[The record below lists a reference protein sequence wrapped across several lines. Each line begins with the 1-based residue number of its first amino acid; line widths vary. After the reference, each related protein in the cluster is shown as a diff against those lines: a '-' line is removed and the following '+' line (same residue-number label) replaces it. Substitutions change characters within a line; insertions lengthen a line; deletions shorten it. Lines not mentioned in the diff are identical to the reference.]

1 MVFPKMFRVKQEL
14 EGPTLADIPGAVRA
28 TMRTLRL
35 GESVKPGQTVAI
47 TSGSRG
53 VANIAR
59 ITKAVV
65 DELKALGLKPFICP
79 TMGSH
84 GEATAEGQLKILAH
98 YGITEATMGC
108 PLKSSME
115 VVEIGK
121 VKGTTV
127 FCDKNAWG
135 ADHIVVVGRI
145 KAHTD
150 FDGEIESGLFKM
162 MAIGLG
168 KQHGAENYHR
178 AGHHYSYGE
187 IFPLVGKAV
196 LDTGHVLFGLGIVEN
211 GHDQTAKVQAVL
223 PKDFESV
230 EKALLKEAKAWMA
243 RIPFDKLDVLI
254 VDDLGKNISG
264 AGMDPNVT
272 GRASV
277 QKPAGRPHVR
287 LLFVRDITPEAEG
300 NAIGVG
306 FADMTT
312 KRLVQKIN
320 YAAMH
325 MNAITSGVAEAAKVP
340 MAFDS
345 DREAIQTAL
354 GMIGLTPSEEARV
367 VRIKS
372 TLHLT
377 EIDCS
382 EAMLDEVKA
391 HDRLHPVTEPKPMAF
406 DGSGNLPS
414 F

>member
-14 EGPTLADIPGAVRA
+14 EGPTLADLPGAVRA

-35 GESVKPGQTVAI
+35 QESVKPGQTVAI

-65 DELKALGLKPFICP
+65 DELKTLGLKPFICP

-98 YGITEATMGC
+98 YGITEGTMGC

-150 FDGEIESGLFKM
+150 FDAEIESGLFKM

-196 LDTGHVLFGLGIVEN
+196 LDSGHVLFGLGIVEN

-254 VDDLGKNISG
+254 VDELGKNISG

-312 KRLVQKIN
+312 KRLVKKIN

-345 DREAIQTAL
+345 DREAVQTAL
-354 GMIGLTPSEEARV
+354 GMIGLTPPEKARV

-382 EAMLDEVKA
+382 EAMLDDVKA

-406 DGSGNLPS
+406 DGSGNLPV

>member
-1 MVFPKMFRVKQEL
+1 MAFPKMFRVKQEL
-14 EGPTLADIPGAVRA
+14 EGPTLHDIPGAVRE
-28 TMRTLRL
+28 TMRSLHL
-35 GESVKPGQTVAI
+35 QEKVKPGQTVAI

-53 VANIAR
+53 VANIDR
-59 ITKAVV
+59 ITRVVV
-65 DELKALGLKPFICP
+65 DELKALGLQPFVCP

-145 KAHTD
+145 KTHTD
-150 FDGEIESGLFKM
+150 FDGEIESGLYKM

-187 IFPLVGKAV
+187 IFPLVGQAV
-196 LDTGHVLFGLGIVEN
+196 LDAGHVLFGLGIVEN
-211 GHDQTAKVQAVL
+211 GLDQTAKVQAVL
-223 PKDFESV
+223 PKDFAAV
-230 EKALLKEAKAWMA
+230 EKALLKEAKTWMA
-243 RIPFDKLDVLI
+243 RLPFDKLDVLI
-254 VDDLGKNISG
+254 VDELGKNISG

-277 QKPAGRPHVR
+277 QKPGGKPHIR
-287 LLFVRDITPEAEG
+287 MLFVREITPEADG

-312 KRLVQKIN
+312 SRLVKKIN
-320 YAAMH
+320 YAAMY
-325 MNAITSGVAEAAKVP
+325 MNAITSGVPDAAKVP
-340 MAFDS
+340 MAFDT
-345 DREAIQTAL
+345 DREAIETAL
-354 GMIGLTPSEEARV
+354 GMIGLTPPEQARV
-367 VRIKS
+367 VRIKN
-372 TLHLT
+372 TLDLT

-382 EAMLDEVKA
+382 EALQAEVKA
-391 HDRLHPVTEPKPMAF
+391 HRRLSPATEPGPIRFGA
-406 DGSGNLPS
+406 DGNLTA

>member
-1 MVFPKMFRVKQEL
+1 MTFPKMFRVKQEL
-14 EGPTLADIPGAVRA
+14 LGPMLADIPAAVRE
-28 TMRTLRL
+28 TMRSLKLTDR
-35 GESVKPGQTVAI
+35 VKPGQSVAI

-53 VANIAR
+53 VANIDR

-65 DELKALGLKPFICP
+65 DEVKTLGLKPFICP

-84 GEATAEGQLKILAH
+84 GEATAEGQLKILEN
-98 YGITEATMGC
+98 YGITETTMGC
-108 PLKSSME
+108 PMKSSME

-121 VKGTTV
+121 VKGTAV

-150 FDGEIESGLFKM
+150 FDGEIESGLYKM

-178 AGHHYSYGE
+178 AGHHYSYAE
-187 IFPLVGKAV
+187 IFPLVGQAV
-196 LDTGHVLFGLGIVEN
+196 LDSGHVLFGLGIVEN
-211 GHDQTAKVQAVL
+211 GHDQTAKVQAIL
-223 PKDFESV
+223 PKDFAAA
-230 EKALLKEAKAWMA
+230 EKALLTEAKAWMA
-243 RIPFDKLDVLI
+243 RLPFDKLDIVI
-254 VDDLGKNISG
+254 VDELGKNISG
-264 AGMDPNVT
+264 AGMDPNVI

-277 QKPAGRPHVR
+277 QKPAGKPHIR
-287 LLFVRDITPEAEG
+287 MLFVRDITPEAEG
-300 NAIGVG
+300 KAIGVG
-306 FADMTT
+306 FAEMTT

-345 DREAIQTAL
+345 DREAIETAL
-354 GMIGLTPSEEARV
+354 GMIGLTPPEQARV
-367 VRIKS
+367 VRIKN

-382 EAMLDEVKA
+382 EALLAEVKA
-391 HDRLHPVTEPKPMAF
+391 HKRLTPATAGAAMSF
-406 DGSGNLPS
+406 DAKGNLPA

>member
-1 MVFPKMFRVKQEL
+1 
-14 EGPTLADIPGAVRA
+14 
-28 TMRTLRL
+28 
-35 GESVKPGQTVAI
+35 
-47 TSGSRG
+47 
-53 VANIAR
+53 
-59 ITKAVV
+59 
-65 DELKALGLKPFICP
+65 
-79 TMGSH
+79 
-84 GEATAEGQLKILAH
+84 
-98 YGITEATMGC
+98 
-108 PLKSSME
+108 ME

-150 FDGEIESGLFKM
+150 FDGEIESGLHKM

-187 IFPLVGKAV
+187 IFPLVGQAV
-196 LDTGHVLFGLGIVEN
+196 LDSGHVLCGLGIVEN

-223 PKDFESV
+223 PKDFAAV
-230 EKALLKEAKAWMA
+230 EKALLKEAKVWMA
-243 RIPFDKLDVLI
+243 RLPFDKLDLLI
-254 VDDLGKNISG
+254 VDELGKNISG

-277 QKPAGRPHVR
+277 QKPGGKPHIR
-287 LLFVRDITPEAEG
+287 MLFVRDITPEADG

-312 KRLVQKIN
+312 KRLVKKIN

-325 MNAITSGVAEAAKVP
+325 MNAITSGVPDAAKVP
-340 MAFDS
+340 MAFET
-345 DREAIQTAL
+345 DREAIETAL
-354 GMIGLTPSEEARV
+354 GMIGLTPPERARV
-367 VRIKS
+367 VRIKD
-372 TLHLT
+372 TLALT

-382 EAMLDEVKA
+382 EALLAEVKTQR
-391 HDRLHPVTEPKPMAF
+391 RLSPATEAQPIGF
-406 DGSGNLPS
+406 DANGNLLA

>member
-1 MVFPKMFRVKQEL
+1 MAFPKMFRVKQEL
-14 EGPTLADIPGAVRA
+14 EGPTLHDIPGAVRE
-28 TMRTLRL
+28 TMRSLHL
-35 GESVKPGQTVAI
+35 QEKVKPGQTVAI

-53 VANIAR
+53 VANIDR
-59 ITKAVV
+59 ITRVVV
-65 DELKALGLKPFICP
+65 DELKALGLQPFVCP

-145 KAHTD
+145 KTHTD
-150 FDGEIESGLFKM
+150 FDGEIESGLYKM

-187 IFPLVGKAV
+187 IFPLVGQAV
-196 LDTGHVLFGLGIVEN
+196 LDAGHVLFGLGIVEN
-211 GHDQTAKVQAVL
+211 GLDQTAKVQAVL
-223 PKDFESV
+223 PKDFAAV
-230 EKALLKEAKAWMA
+230 EKALLKEAKTWMA
-243 RIPFDKLDVLI
+243 RLPFDKLDVLI
-254 VDDLGKNISG
+254 VDELGKNISG

-277 QKPAGRPHVR
+277 QKPGGKPHIR
-287 LLFVRDITPEAEG
+287 MLFVREITPEADG

-312 KRLVQKIN
+312 SRLVKKIN
-320 YAAMH
+320 YAAMY
-325 MNAITSGVAEAAKVP
+325 MNAITSGVPDAAKVP
-340 MAFDS
+340 MAFDT
-345 DREAIQTAL
+345 DREAIETAL
-354 GMIGLTPSEEARV
+354 GMIGLTPPEQARV
-367 VRIKS
+367 VRIKN
-372 TLHLT
+372 TLDLT

-382 EAMLDEVKA
+382 EALLAEVKA
-391 HDRLHPVTEPKPMAF
+391 HRRLRPAAEPGPIRFGA
-406 DGSGNLPS
+406 DGNLTA

>member
-1 MVFPKMFRVKQEL
+1 MAFPKMFRVKQEL
-14 EGPTLADIPGAVRA
+14 QGPMLADIPAAVRE
-28 TMRTLRL
+28 TMRNLKLADR
-35 GESVKPGQTVAI
+35 VKPGQTVAI

-53 VANIAR
+53 VANIDR

-65 DELKALGLKPFICP
+65 DELKTLGLKPFICP

-84 GEATAEGQLKILAH
+84 GEATAEGQLKILEH

-108 PLKSSME
+108 PMKSSME

-135 ADHIVVVGRI
+135 ADHIVVIGRV
-145 KAHTD
+145 KTHTD
-150 FDGEIESGLFKM
+150 FDGEIESGLYKM

-178 AGHHYSYGE
+178 AGHHYSYAE
-187 IFPLVGKAV
+187 IFPLVGQAV
-196 LDTGHVLFGLGIVEN
+196 LDSGHVLFGLGIVEN
-211 GHDQTAKVQAVL
+211 GHDQTAKVQAIL
-223 PKDFESV
+223 PKDFAPA

-243 RIPFDKLDVLI
+243 RLPFDALDVLI
-254 VDDLGKNISG
+254 VDELGKNISG
-264 AGMDPNVT
+264 AGMDPNVI

-277 QKPAGRPHVR
+277 QKPAGKPHIR
-287 LLFVRDITPEAEG
+287 ILFVRDITPEAEG

-306 FADMTT
+306 FAEMTT
-312 KRLVQKIN
+312 KRLVRKIN

-340 MAFDS
+340 MAFDT
-345 DREAIQTAL
+345 DRQAIEIAL
-354 GMIGLTPSEEARV
+354 GMIGLTTPEQARV
-367 VRIKS
+367 VRIKN

-382 EAMLDEVKA
+382 EALLAEVKA
-391 HDRLHPVTEPKPMAF
+391 HQRLTPATAPAVMTF
-406 DGSGNLPS
+406 DAQGNLTA

>member
-1 MVFPKMFRVKQEL
+1 MTFPKMFRVKQEL
-14 EGPTLADIPGAVRA
+14 QGPMLADIPAAVRE
-28 TMRTLRL
+28 TMRGLKLADR
-35 GESVKPGQTVAI
+35 VKPGQTVAI

-53 VANIAR
+53 VANIDR

-65 DELKALGLKPFICP
+65 DELKTLGLKPFICP

-84 GEATAEGQLKILAH
+84 GEATAEGQLKILEH

-108 PLKSSME
+108 PMKSSME

-121 VKGTTV
+121 VKGTAV

-150 FDGEIESGLFKM
+150 FDGEIESGLYKM

-178 AGHHYSYGE
+178 AGHHYSYAE
-187 IFPLVGKAV
+187 IFPLVGQAV
-196 LDTGHVLFGLGIVEN
+196 LESGHVLFGLGIVEN

-223 PKDFESV
+223 PKGFAAV
-230 EKALLKEAKAWMA
+230 EKALLTEAKAWMA
-243 RIPFDKLDVLI
+243 RLPFEKLDVLI
-254 VDDLGKNISG
+254 VDELGKNISG
-264 AGMDPNVT
+264 AGMDPNVI

-277 QKPAGRPHVR
+277 QKPAGKPHIR
-287 LLFVRDITPEAEG
+287 MLFVRDITPEAEG

-306 FADMTT
+306 FAEMTT

-340 MAFDS
+340 MAFDT
-345 DREAIQTAL
+345 DRQAIEIAL
-354 GMIGLTPSEEARV
+354 GMIGLTPPEQARI
-367 VRIKS
+367 VRIKN

-382 EAMLDEVKA
+382 EALLAEVRA
-391 HDRLHPVTEPKPMAF
+391 HKRLTPATAGAAMSF
-406 DGSGNLPS
+406 DTQGNLPA

>member
-1 MVFPKMFRVKQEL
+1 MAFPKMFRMKQEL
-14 EGPTLADIPGAVRA
+14 EGPMLADIPGSVRD
-28 TMRTLRL
+28 TIRGLRL
-35 GESVKPGQTVAI
+35 QEKVKPGQTVAI

-53 VANIAR
+53 VANIDR

-84 GEATAEGQLKILAH
+84 GEATAEGQLKILEH
-98 YGITEATMGC
+98 YGIIQATMGC
-108 PLKSSME
+108 PLKSSMA

-121 VKGTTV
+121 VKGTVV
-127 FCDKNAWG
+127 FCDKNAWE
-135 ADHIVVVGRI
+135 ADHIAVVGRI

-178 AGHHYSYGE
+178 AGHHYSYAE
-187 IFPLVGKAV
+187 IFPLVGQAV
-196 LDTGHVLFGLGIVEN
+196 LDSGHVLFGLGIVEN

-223 PKDFESV
+223 PKDFAAV
-230 EKALLKEAKAWMA
+230 EKALLVEAKAWMA
-243 RIPFDKLDVLI
+243 RIPFDAIDVLI
-254 VDDLGKNISG
+254 VDELGKNISG
-264 AGMDPNVT
+264 AGMDPNVI

-277 QKPAGRPHVR
+277 QKPAGKPHIR
-287 LLFVRDITPEAEG
+287 MLFVRDITPEAEG

-312 KRLVQKIN
+312 KRLVKKIN

-340 MAFDS
+340 MPFET
-345 DREAIQTAL
+345 DREAIEVAL
-354 GMIGLTPSEEARV
+354 GMIGLTPPEQARV
-367 VRIKS
+367 VRIKN
-372 TLHLT
+372 TLQLT

-382 EAMLDEVKA
+382 EAMLSEVKA
-391 HDRLHPVTEPKPMAF
+391 HKRLSPVTAPKAMAF
-406 DGSGNLPS
+406 DGSGNLPP

>member
-1 MVFPKMFRVKQEL
+1 MAFPKMFRVKQEL
-14 EGPTLADIPGAVRA
+14 EGPTLADIPTAVRD
-28 TMRTLRL
+28 TMRRL
-35 GESVKPGQTVAI
+35 QLQGRAKTGQTVAI

-53 VANIAR
+53 VANIAV

-65 DELKALGLKPFICP
+65 DELKTLGLKPFICP

-84 GEATAEGQLKILAH
+84 GEATAEGQRKILAH

-108 PLKSSME
+108 PLKSSMD

-127 FCDKNAWG
+127 FCDKNAWE

-150 FDGEIESGLFKM
+150 FDGDIESGLFKM

-196 LDTGHVLFGLGIVEN
+196 LDSGHVLFGLGIVEN
-211 GHDQTAKVQAVL
+211 GYDHTAKVQAVL
-223 PKDFESV
+223 PKDFDAV

-243 RIPFDKLDVLI
+243 RIPFDALDVLI
-254 VDDLGKNISG
+254 VDELGKNISG

-287 LLFVRDITPEAEG
+287 MLFVRDITPEAEG

-306 FADMTT
+306 FADLTT
-312 KRLVQKIN
+312 KRLVRKIN

-345 DREAIQTAL
+345 DREAVETAL
-354 GMIGLTPSEEARV
+354 GMIGLTPAEEARV

-382 EAMLDEVKA
+382 EAMLAEVKA
-391 HDRLHPVTEPKPMAF
+391 HSRLHPVTDPKPMAF
-406 DGSGNLPS
+406 DASGNLPT

>member
-1 MVFPKMFRVKQEL
+1 MAFPKMFRAKQEL
-14 EGPTLADIPGAVRA
+14 LGPMLADIPAAVRE
-28 TMRTLRL
+28 TMRGLKLADR
-35 GESVKPGQTVAI
+35 VKPGQTVAI

-53 VANIAR
+53 VANIDR

-65 DELKALGLKPFICP
+65 DELKTLGLKPFICP

-84 GEATAEGQLKILAH
+84 GEATAEGQLKILEH

-108 PLKSSME
+108 PMKSSME

-135 ADHIVVVGRI
+135 ADHIVVIGRV
-145 KAHTD
+145 KTHTD
-150 FDGEIESGLFKM
+150 FDGEIESGLYKM

-178 AGHHYSYGE
+178 AGHHYSYAE
-187 IFPLVGKAV
+187 IFPLVGQAV
-196 LDTGHVLFGLGIVEN
+196 LDSGHVLFGLGIVEN
-211 GHDQTAKVQAVL
+211 GHDQTAKVQAIL
-223 PKDFESV
+223 PKDFAPA

-243 RIPFDKLDVLI
+243 RLPFDALDVLI
-254 VDDLGKNISG
+254 VDELGKNISG
-264 AGMDPNVT
+264 AGMDPNVI

-277 QKPAGRPHVR
+277 QKPAGKPHIR
-287 LLFVRDITPEAEG
+287 ILFVRDITPEAEG

-306 FADMTT
+306 FAEMTT
-312 KRLVQKIN
+312 KRLVRKIN

-340 MAFDS
+340 MAFDT
-345 DREAIQTAL
+345 DRQAIEIAL
-354 GMIGLTPSEEARV
+354 GMIGLTPPEQARV
-367 VRIKS
+367 VRIKN

-382 EAMLDEVKA
+382 EALLAEVKA
-391 HDRLHPVTEPKPMAF
+391 HKRLTPATAPAAMTF
-406 DGSGNLPS
+406 DAQGNLTA

>member
-1 MVFPKMFRVKQEL
+1 MAFPKMFRVKQEL
-14 EGPTLADIPGAVRA
+14 QGPALTDIPGAVRE
-28 TMRTLRL
+28 TMRSLRL
-35 GESVKPGQTVAI
+35 QGQVKPGQSVAI

-53 VANIAR
+53 VANIDR

-65 DELKALGLKPFICP
+65 DELKAMGLKPFICP

-84 GEATAEGQLKILAH
+84 GEATAEWQKKILEH

-108 PLKSSME
+108 PIKSSME

-135 ADHIVVVGRI
+135 ADHIAVVARI

-150 FDGEIESGLFKM
+150 FNAEIESGLYKM

-178 AGHHYSYGE
+178 AGHHYSYAE
-187 IFPLVGKAV
+187 IFPLVGQAV
-196 LDTGHVLFGLGIVEN
+196 LDSGHVLFGLGIVEN
-211 GHDQTAKVQAVL
+211 GHDQTAKVQAIL
-223 PKDFESV
+223 PKDFASV

-243 RIPFDKLDVLI
+243 RLPFGKLDVLI
-254 VDDLGKNISG
+254 VDELGKNISG

-272 GRASV
+272 GRVSV
-277 QKPAGRPHVR
+277 QKPAGEPHVR
-287 LLFVRDITPEAEG
+287 MLFVRDITPEAEG

-312 KRLVQKIN
+312 KRLVKKIN
-320 YAAMH
+320 YAAMY
-325 MNAITSGVAEAAKVP
+325 MNAITSGVPDAAKVP
-340 MAFDS
+340 MAFETDK
-345 DREAIQTAL
+345 EAIETAL
-354 GMIGLTPSEEARV
+354 GMIGLTPPEQARV
-367 VRIKS
+367 VRIKN
-372 TLHLT
+372 TLLLT

-382 EAMLDEVKA
+382 EAMLPEIKTQK
-391 HDRLHPVTEPKPMAF
+391 RLHPAAELAPLAF
-406 DGSGNLPS
+406 DAAGNLLP

>member
-1 MVFPKMFRVKQEL
+1 MAFPKMFRVKQEL
-14 EGPTLADIPGAVRA
+14 QGPMLADIPAAVRE
-28 TMRTLRL
+28 TMRSLKLADR
-35 GESVKPGQTVAI
+35 VKPGQTVAI

-53 VANIAR
+53 VANIDR

-65 DELKALGLKPFICP
+65 DELKTLGLKPFICP

-84 GEATAEGQLKILAH
+84 GEATAEGQLKILEH

-108 PLKSSME
+108 PMKSSME

-135 ADHIVVVGRI
+135 ADHIVVIGRV
-145 KAHTD
+145 KTHTD
-150 FDGEIESGLFKM
+150 FDGEIESGLYKM

-178 AGHHYSYGE
+178 AGHHYSYAE
-187 IFPLVGKAV
+187 IFPLVGQAV
-196 LDTGHVLFGLGIVEN
+196 LDSGHVLFGLGIVEN
-211 GHDQTAKVQAVL
+211 GHDQTAKVQAIL
-223 PKDFESV
+223 PKDFAPA

-243 RIPFDKLDVLI
+243 RLPFDALDVLI
-254 VDDLGKNISG
+254 VDELGKNISG
-264 AGMDPNVT
+264 AGMDPNVI

-277 QKPAGRPHVR
+277 QKPAGKPHIR
-287 LLFVRDITPEAEG
+287 ILFVRDITPEAEG

-306 FADMTT
+306 FAEMTT
-312 KRLVQKIN
+312 KRLVRKIN

-340 MAFDS
+340 MAFDT
-345 DREAIQTAL
+345 DRQAIEIAL
-354 GMIGLTPSEEARV
+354 GMIGLTPPEQARV
-367 VRIKS
+367 VRIKN

-382 EAMLDEVKA
+382 EALLAEVKG
-391 HDRLHPVTEPKPMAF
+391 HKRLTPATAPAAMTF
-406 DGSGNLPS
+406 DAQGNLTA

>member
-1 MVFPKMFRVKQEL
+1 MFRVKQEL
-14 EGPTLADIPGAVRA
+14 EGPTLHDIPGAVRE
-28 TMRTLRL
+28 TMRSLHL
-35 GESVKPGQTVAI
+35 QEKVKPGQTVAI

-53 VANIAR
+53 VANIDR
-59 ITKAVV
+59 ITRVVV
-65 DELKALGLKPFICP
+65 DELKALGLQPFVCP

-145 KAHTD
+145 KTHTD
-150 FDGEIESGLFKM
+150 FDGEIESGLYKM

-187 IFPLVGKAV
+187 IFPLVGQAV
-196 LDTGHVLFGLGIVEN
+196 LDAGHVLFGLGIVEN
-211 GHDQTAKVQAVL
+211 GLDQTAKVQAVL
-223 PKDFESV
+223 PKDFAAV
-230 EKALLKEAKAWMA
+230 EKALLKEAKTWMA
-243 RIPFDKLDVLI
+243 RLPFDKLDVLI
-254 VDDLGKNISG
+254 VDELGKNISG

-277 QKPAGRPHVR
+277 QKPGGKPHIR
-287 LLFVRDITPEAEG
+287 MLFVREITPEADG

-312 KRLVQKIN
+312 SRLVKKIN
-320 YAAMH
+320 YAAMY
-325 MNAITSGVAEAAKVP
+325 MNAITSGVPDAAKVP
-340 MAFDS
+340 MAFDT
-345 DREAIQTAL
+345 DREAIETAL
-354 GMIGLTPSEEARV
+354 GMIGLTPPEQARV
-367 VRIKS
+367 VRIKN
-372 TLHLT
+372 TLDLT

-382 EAMLDEVKA
+382 EALLAEVKA
-391 HDRLHPVTEPKPMAF
+391 HRRLRPAAEPGPIRFGA
-406 DGSGNLPS
+406 DGNLTA

>member
-35 GESVKPGQTVAI
+35 QESVKPGQTVAI

-59 ITKAVV
+59 ITRAAV
-65 DELKALGLKPFICP
+65 DELKTLGLKPFICP

-150 FDGEIESGLFKM
+150 FDADIESGLFKM

-243 RIPFDKLDVLI
+243 RIPFDRLDVLI

-287 LLFVRDITPEAEG
+287 LLFVRDITPEADG

-312 KRLVQKIN
+312 KRLVKKIN
-320 YAAMH
+320 YAAMY

-354 GMIGLTPSEEARV
+354 GMIGLTPAEEARV

-377 EIDCS
+377 EVDCS

-391 HDRLHPVTEPKPMAF
+391 HDRLHPVTEPKLMAF
-406 DGSGNLPS
+406 DASGNLPS

>member
-1 MVFPKMFRVKQEL
+1 MAFPKMFRVKQEL
-14 EGPTLADIPGAVRA
+14 EGPALHDIPGAVRD
-28 TMRTLRL
+28 TMRSLHL
-35 GESVKPGQTVAI
+35 QEKVKPGQTVAI

-53 VANIAR
+53 VANIDR
-59 ITKAVV
+59 ITRAVV
-65 DELKALGLKPFICP
+65 DELKTLGLQPFVCP

-108 PLKSSME
+108 PMKSSME

-150 FDGEIESGLFKM
+150 FDGEIESGLYKM

-187 IFPLVGKAV
+187 IFPLVGQAV
-196 LDTGHVLFGLGIVEN
+196 LDSGHVLCGLGIVEN

-223 PKDFESV
+223 PKDFAAV
-230 EKALLKEAKAWMA
+230 EKALLKEAKVWMA
-243 RIPFDKLDVLI
+243 RLPFDKLDLLI
-254 VDDLGKNISG
+254 VDELGKNISG

-277 QKPAGRPHVR
+277 QKPGGKPHIR
-287 LLFVRDITPEAEG
+287 MLFVRDITPEADG

-312 KRLVQKIN
+312 KRLVKKIN
-320 YAAMH
+320 YTAMH
-325 MNAITSGVAEAAKVP
+325 MNAITSGVPDAARVP
-340 MAFDS
+340 MAFDT
-345 DREAIQTAL
+345 DREAIETAL
-354 GMIGLTPSEEARV
+354 GMIGLTLPEQARV
-367 VRIKS
+367 VRIKD
-372 TLHLT
+372 TLALT

-382 EAMLDEVKA
+382 EALLAEVKT
-391 HDRLHPVTEPKPMAF
+391 HRRLRPATEPGPIRFGA
-406 DGSGNLPS
+406 DGNLTA

>member
-1 MVFPKMFRVKQEL
+1 MAFPKMFRVKQEL
-14 EGPTLADIPGAVRA
+14 EGPTLHDIPGAVRE
-28 TMRTLRL
+28 TMRSLHL
-35 GESVKPGQTVAI
+35 QEKVKPGQTVAI

-53 VANIAR
+53 VANIDR
-59 ITKAVV
+59 ITRVVV
-65 DELKALGLKPFICP
+65 DELKALGLQPFVCP

-145 KAHTD
+145 KTHTD
-150 FDGEIESGLFKM
+150 FDGEIESGLYKM

-187 IFPLVGKAV
+187 IFPLVGQAV
-196 LDTGHVLFGLGIVEN
+196 LDAGHVLFGLGIVEN
-211 GHDQTAKVQAVL
+211 GLDQTAKVQAVL
-223 PKDFESV
+223 PKDFAAV
-230 EKALLKEAKAWMA
+230 EKALLKEAKTWMA
-243 RIPFDKLDVLI
+243 RLPFDKLDVLI
-254 VDDLGKNISG
+254 VDELGKNISG

-277 QKPAGRPHVR
+277 QKPGGKPHIR
-287 LLFVRDITPEAEG
+287 MLFVREITPEADG

-312 KRLVQKIN
+312 SRLVKKIN
-320 YAAMH
+320 YAAMY
-325 MNAITSGVAEAAKVP
+325 MNAITSGVPDAAKVP
-340 MAFDS
+340 MAFDT
-345 DREAIQTAL
+345 DREAIETAL
-354 GMIGLTPSEEARV
+354 GMIGLTPPEQARV
-367 VRIKS
+367 VRIKN
-372 TLHLT
+372 TLDLT

-382 EAMLDEVKA
+382 EALLAEVKA
-391 HDRLHPVTEPKPMAF
+391 HRRLRPAAEPGPISFGA
-406 DGSGNLPS
+406 DGNLTA

>member
-1 MVFPKMFRVKQEL
+1 MTFPKMFRVKQEL
-14 EGPTLADIPGAVRA
+14 LGPMLADIPAAVRE
-28 TMRTLRL
+28 TMRSLKLTDR
-35 GESVKPGQTVAI
+35 VKPGQSVAI

-53 VANIAR
+53 VANIDR

-65 DELKALGLKPFICP
+65 DELKTLGLKPFICP

-84 GEATAEGQLKILAH
+84 GEATAEGQLKILEN

-108 PLKSSME
+108 PMKSSME

-121 VKGTTV
+121 VKGTAV

-150 FDGEIESGLFKM
+150 FDGEIESGLYKM

-178 AGHHYSYGE
+178 AGHHYSYAE
-187 IFPLVGKAV
+187 IFPLVGQAV
-196 LDTGHVLFGLGIVEN
+196 LDSGHVLFGLGIVEN
-211 GHDQTAKVQAVL
+211 GHDQTAKVQAIL
-223 PKDFESV
+223 PKDFAAA
-230 EKALLKEAKAWMA
+230 EKALLTEAKAWMA
-243 RIPFDKLDVLI
+243 RLPFDKLDILI
-254 VDDLGKNISG
+254 VDELGKNISG
-264 AGMDPNVT
+264 AGMDPNVI

-277 QKPAGRPHVR
+277 QKPAGKPHIR
-287 LLFVRDITPEAEG
+287 MLFVRDITPEAEG

-306 FADMTT
+306 FAEMTT

-345 DREAIQTAL
+345 DREAIETAL
-354 GMIGLTPSEEARV
+354 GMIGLTPPEQARV
-367 VRIKS
+367 VRIKN

-382 EAMLDEVKA
+382 EALLAEVKA
-391 HDRLHPVTEPKPMAF
+391 HKRLTPATAGAAMSF
-406 DGSGNLPS
+406 DAKGNLPA

>member
-1 MVFPKMFRVKQEL
+1 MAFPKMFRVKQEL
-14 EGPTLADIPGAVRA
+14 EGPTLADIPGAVRT

-35 GESVKPGQTVAI
+35 QESVKPGQTVAI

-59 ITKAVV
+59 ITRAAV
-65 DELKALGLKPFICP
+65 DELKTLGLKPFICP

-150 FDGEIESGLFKM
+150 FDADIESGLFKM

-243 RIPFDKLDVLI
+243 RIPFDRLDVLI

-287 LLFVRDITPEAEG
+287 LLFVRDITPEADG

-312 KRLVQKIN
+312 KRLVKKIN
-320 YAAMH
+320 YAAMY

-354 GMIGLTPSEEARV
+354 GMIGLTPAEEARV

-377 EIDCS
+377 EVDCS

-391 HDRLHPVTEPKPMAF
+391 HDRLHPVTEPKLMAF
-406 DGSGNLPS
+406 DASGNLPS

>member
-1 MVFPKMFRVKQEL
+1 MAFPKMFRVKQEL
-14 EGPTLADIPGAVRA
+14 EGPALHDIPGAVRD
-28 TMRTLRL
+28 TMRSLHL
-35 GESVKPGQTVAI
+35 QEKVKPGQTVAI

-53 VANIAR
+53 VANIDR
-59 ITKAVV
+59 ITRAVV
-65 DELKALGLKPFICP
+65 DELKTLGLQPFVCP

-108 PLKSSME
+108 PMKSSME

-150 FDGEIESGLFKM
+150 FDGEIESGLYKM

-187 IFPLVGKAV
+187 IFPLVGQAV
-196 LDTGHVLFGLGIVEN
+196 LDSGHVLCGLGIVEN

-223 PKDFESV
+223 PKDFATV
-230 EKALLKEAKAWMA
+230 EKALLKEAKVWMA
-243 RIPFDKLDVLI
+243 RLPFDKLDLLI
-254 VDDLGKNISG
+254 VDELGKNISG

-277 QKPAGRPHVR
+277 QKPGGKPHIR
-287 LLFVRDITPEAEG
+287 MLFVRDITPEADG

-312 KRLVQKIN
+312 KRLVKKIN
-320 YAAMH
+320 YTAMH
-325 MNAITSGVAEAAKVP
+325 MNAITSGVPDAARVP
-340 MAFDS
+340 MAFDT
-345 DREAIQTAL
+345 DREAIETAL
-354 GMIGLTPSEEARV
+354 GMIGLTLPEQARV
-367 VRIKS
+367 VRIKD
-372 TLHLT
+372 TLALT

-382 EAMLDEVKA
+382 EALLAEVKT
-391 HDRLHPVTEPKPMAF
+391 HRRLRPATEPGPIRFGA
-406 DGSGNLPS
+406 DGNLTA

>member
-1 MVFPKMFRVKQEL
+1 MAFPKMFRVKQEL
-14 EGPTLADIPGAVRA
+14 QGPMLADIPAAVRE
-28 TMRTLRL
+28 TMRSLKLADR
-35 GESVKPGQTVAI
+35 VKPGQTVAI

-53 VANIAR
+53 VANIDR
-59 ITKAVV
+59 TTKAVV
-65 DELKALGLKPFICP
+65 DELKTLGLKPFICP

-84 GEATAEGQLKILAH
+84 GEATAEGQLKILEH

-108 PLKSSME
+108 PMKSSME

-135 ADHIVVVGRI
+135 ADHIVVIGRV
-145 KAHTD
+145 KTHTD
-150 FDGEIESGLFKM
+150 FDGEIESGLYKM

-178 AGHHYSYGE
+178 AGHHYSYAE
-187 IFPLVGKAV
+187 IFPLVGQAV
-196 LDTGHVLFGLGIVEN
+196 LDSGHVLFGLGIVEN
-211 GHDQTAKVQAVL
+211 GHDQTAKVQAIP
-223 PKDFESV
+223 PKDFAPA

-243 RIPFDKLDVLI
+243 RLPFEKLDVLI
-254 VDDLGKNISG
+254 VDELGKNISG
-264 AGMDPNVT
+264 AGMDPNVI

-277 QKPAGRPHVR
+277 QKPAGKPHVR
-287 LLFVRDITPEAEG
+287 ILFVRDITPEAEG

-306 FADMTT
+306 FAEMTT
-312 KRLVQKIN
+312 KRLVRKIN

-340 MAFDS
+340 MAFDT
-345 DREAIQTAL
+345 DRQAIETAL
-354 GMIGLTPSEEARV
+354 GMIGLTPPEQARV
-367 VRIKS
+367 VRIKN

-382 EAMLDEVKA
+382 EALLAEVKG
-391 HDRLHPVTEPKPMAF
+391 HKRLTPATAPAAMTF
-406 DGSGNLPS
+406 DAQGNLTA

>member
-1 MVFPKMFRVKQEL
+1 MAFPKMFRVKQEL
-14 EGPTLADIPGAVRA
+14 EGPTLPDVYGGVREQI
-28 TMRTLRL
+28 RNL
-35 GESVKPGQTVAI
+35 GLEKQVKPGQTVAI

-53 VANIAR
+53 VANIAEN
-59 ITKAVV
+59 TKAVV
-65 DELKALGLKPFICP
+65 DDLKALKLQPFICP

-84 GEATAEGQLKILAH
+84 GEATAEGQKKILEH
-98 YGITEATMGC
+98 YDITEASMGC
-108 PLKSSME
+108 PIKSSMQ

-127 FCDKNAWG
+127 FCDKNAWE
-135 ADHIVVVGRI
+135 ADHIAVVARV

-150 FDGEIESGLFKM
+150 FDNEIESGLFKM

-178 AGHHYSYGE
+178 AGHHYSYAE
-187 IFPLVGKAV
+187 IFPSVGKAV
-196 LDTGHVLFGLGIVEN
+196 LDSGHVLFGLATVEN
-211 GHDQTAKVQAVL
+211 GHEHTAKVRAIL
-223 PKDFESV
+223 PKDFHAE

-243 RIPFDKLDVLI
+243 RLPFEKLDLLI
-254 VDDLGKNISG
+254 VDELGKNISG

-277 QKPAGRPHVR
+277 QKPAGKPHVR
-287 LLFVRDITPEAEG
+287 MLFVRDIRPESEG

-312 KRLVQKIN
+312 KRLAKKIN

-325 MNAITSGVAEAAKVP
+325 MNAITSGVPDAAKVP
-340 MAFDS
+340 MPFET
-345 DREAIQTAL
+345 DRQAIETAL
-354 GMIGLTPSEEARV
+354 GMIGLTLPEQARV
-367 VRIKS
+367 ARIKN

-382 EAMLDEVKA
+382 EALLAEVQQHK
-391 HDRLHPVTEPKPMAF
+391 RLQEATQPAPMGF
-406 DGSGNLPS
+406 DAAGNLLP

>member
-1 MVFPKMFRVKQEL
+1 MAFPKMFRVKQEL
-14 EGPTLADIPGAVRA
+14 QGPMLADIPAAVRE
-28 TMRTLRL
+28 TMRSLKLADR
-35 GESVKPGQTVAI
+35 VKPGQTVAI

-53 VANIAR
+53 VANIDR

-65 DELKALGLKPFICP
+65 DELKTLGLKPFICP

-84 GEATAEGQLKILAH
+84 GEATAEGQLKILEH

-108 PLKSSME
+108 PMKSSME

-135 ADHIVVVGRI
+135 ADHIVVIGRV
-145 KAHTD
+145 KTHTD
-150 FDGEIESGLFKM
+150 FDGEIESGLYKM

-178 AGHHYSYGE
+178 AGHHYSYAE
-187 IFPLVGKAV
+187 IFPLVGQAV
-196 LDTGHVLFGLGIVEN
+196 LDSGHVLFGLGIVEN
-211 GHDQTAKVQAVL
+211 GHDQTAKVQAIL
-223 PKDFESV
+223 PKDFAPA

-243 RIPFDKLDVLI
+243 RLPFDALDVLI
-254 VDDLGKNISG
+254 VDELGKNISG
-264 AGMDPNVT
+264 AGMDPNVI

-277 QKPAGRPHVR
+277 QKPAGKPHVR
-287 LLFVRDITPEAEG
+287 ILFVRDITPEAEG

-306 FADMTT
+306 FAEMTT
-312 KRLVQKIN
+312 KRLVRKIN

-340 MAFDS
+340 MAFDT
-345 DREAIQTAL
+345 DRQAIEIAL
-354 GMIGLTPSEEARV
+354 GMIGLTTPEQARV
-367 VRIKS
+367 VRIKN

-382 EAMLDEVKA
+382 EALLAEVKA
-391 HDRLHPVTEPKPMAF
+391 HKRLTPATAPAAMTF
-406 DGSGNLPS
+406 DAQGNLTA

>member
-35 GESVKPGQTVAI
+35 GESVKAGQTVAI

-108 PLKSSME
+108 ALKSSME

-150 FDGEIESGLFKM
+150 FDAEIESGLFKM

-187 IFPLVGKAV
+187 IFRSSAKPFWIPATSCSVWASWR
-196 LDTGHVLFGLGIVEN
+196 TATTRPPRSRLFC
-211 GHDQTAKVQAVL
+211 
-223 PKDFESV
+223 PKTSNPWRRPCSR
-230 EKALLKEAKAWMA
+230 KPRPGW
-243 RIPFDKLDVLI
+243 
-254 VDDLGKNISG
+254 
-264 AGMDPNVT
+264 
-272 GRASV
+272 RAFPS
-277 QKPAGRPHVR
+277 
-287 LLFVRDITPEAEG
+287 
-300 NAIGVG
+300 
-306 FADMTT
+306 
-312 KRLVQKIN
+312 
-320 YAAMH
+320 
-325 MNAITSGVAEAAKVP
+325 TS
-340 MAFDS
+340 
-345 DREAIQTAL
+345 
-354 GMIGLTPSEEARV
+354 LTS
-367 VRIKS
+367 
-372 TLHLT
+372 
-377 EIDCS
+377 
-382 EAMLDEVKA
+382 
-391 HDRLHPVTEPKPMAF
+391 
-406 DGSGNLPS
+406 
-414 F
+414 

>member
-1 MVFPKMFRVKQEL
+1 MAFPKMFRVKQEL
-14 EGPTLADIPGAVRA
+14 QGPMLADIPAAVRE
-28 TMRTLRL
+28 TMRSLKLADR
-35 GESVKPGQTVAI
+35 VKPGQTVAI

-53 VANIAR
+53 VANIDR

-65 DELKALGLKPFICP
+65 DELKTLGLKPFICP

-84 GEATAEGQLKILAH
+84 GEATAEGQLKILEH

-108 PLKSSME
+108 PMKSSME

-135 ADHIVVVGRI
+135 ADHIVVIGRV
-145 KAHTD
+145 KTHTD
-150 FDGEIESGLFKM
+150 FDGEIESGLYKM

-178 AGHHYSYGE
+178 AGHHYSYAE
-187 IFPLVGKAV
+187 IFPLVGQAV
-196 LDTGHVLFGLGIVEN
+196 LDSGHVLFGLGIVEN
-211 GHDQTAKVQAVL
+211 GHDQTAKVQAIL
-223 PKDFESV
+223 PKDFAPA

-243 RIPFDKLDVLI
+243 RLPFDKLDVLI
-254 VDDLGKNISG
+254 VDELGKNISG
-264 AGMDPNVT
+264 AGMDPNVI

-277 QKPAGRPHVR
+277 QKPAGKPHVR
-287 LLFVRDITPEAEG
+287 ILFVRDITPEAEG

-306 FADMTT
+306 FAEMTT
-312 KRLVQKIN
+312 KRLVRKIN

-340 MAFDS
+340 MAFDT
-345 DREAIQTAL
+345 DRQAIETAL
-354 GMIGLTPSEEARV
+354 GMIGLTPPEQARV
-367 VRIKS
+367 VRIKN

-382 EAMLDEVKA
+382 EALLAEVKG
-391 HDRLHPVTEPKPMAF
+391 HKRLTPATAPAAMTF
-406 DGSGNLPS
+406 DAQGNLTA

>member
-1 MVFPKMFRVKQEL
+1 
-14 EGPTLADIPGAVRA
+14 
-28 TMRTLRL
+28 
-35 GESVKPGQTVAI
+35 
-47 TSGSRG
+47 
-53 VANIAR
+53 
-59 ITKAVV
+59 
-65 DELKALGLKPFICP
+65 
-79 TMGSH
+79 
-84 GEATAEGQLKILAH
+84 
-98 YGITEATMGC
+98 
-108 PLKSSME
+108 ME

-150 FDGEIESGLFKM
+150 FDGEIESGLHKM

-187 IFPLVGKAV
+187 IFPLVGQAV
-196 LDTGHVLFGLGIVEN
+196 LDSGHVLCGLGIVEN

-223 PKDFESV
+223 PKDFAAV
-230 EKALLKEAKAWMA
+230 EKALLKEAKVWMA
-243 RIPFDKLDVLI
+243 RLPFDKLDVLI
-254 VDDLGKNISG
+254 VDELGKNISG

-277 QKPAGRPHVR
+277 QKPGGKPHIR
-287 LLFVRDITPEAEG
+287 MLFVRDITPEADG

-312 KRLVQKIN
+312 KRLVKKIN

-325 MNAITSGVAEAAKVP
+325 MNAITSGVPDAARVP
-340 MAFDS
+340 MAFDT
-345 DREAIQTAL
+345 DREAIETAL
-354 GMIGLTPSEEARV
+354 GMIGLTLPEQARV
-367 VRIKS
+367 VRIKN
-372 TLHLT
+372 TLALT

-382 EAMLDEVKA
+382 EALLAEVKT
-391 HDRLHPVTEPKPMAF
+391 HRRLSPATEAQPIRFGA
-406 DGSGNLPS
+406 DGNLTA

>member
-1 MVFPKMFRVKQEL
+1 MAFPKMFRVKQEL
-14 EGPTLADIPGAVRA
+14 EGPTLADIPGSTRESI
-28 TMRTLRL
+28 RRLRL
-35 GESVKPGQTVAI
+35 QERVKPGQTVAI

-53 VANIAR
+53 VANIDR

-108 PLKSSME
+108 PMKSSME

-127 FCDKNAWG
+127 FCDKNAWE
-135 ADHIVVVGRI
+135 ADHIAVVGRI

-150 FDGEIESGLFKM
+150 FDGDIESGLFKM

-178 AGHHYSYGE
+178 AGHHYSYAE

-196 LDTGHVLFGLGIVEN
+196 LDSGHVLFGLGIVEN
-211 GHDQTAKVQAVL
+211 GYDHTAKVQAIL
-223 PKDFESV
+223 PKDFEAA
-230 EKALLKEAKAWMA
+230 EQALLKEAKAWMS

-254 VDDLGKNISG
+254 VDELGKNISG

-312 KRLVQKIN
+312 QRLVRKIN

-345 DREAIQTAL
+345 DREAIEVAL
-354 GMIGLTPSEEARV
+354 GMIGLTPSEQARV
-367 VRIKS
+367 VRIRS

-382 EAMLDEVKA
+382 EVMLGEVQA
-391 HDRLHPVTEPKPMAF
+391 HERLRPVTKPAPMTF
-406 DGSGNLPS
+406 DGSGNLPP

>member
-1 MVFPKMFRVKQEL
+1 MAFPKMFRAKQEL
-14 EGPTLADIPGAVRA
+14 EGPMLADIPGAVRE
-28 TMRTLRL
+28 TMRGLRL
-35 GESVKPGQTVAI
+35 QERVKPGQTVAI

-53 VANIAR
+53 VANIDR
-59 ITKAVV
+59 ITKAAV
-65 DELKALGLKPFICP
+65 DELKTLGLKPFICP

-108 PLKSSME
+108 PMKSSME

-135 ADHIVVVGRI
+135 ADHIVVIGRI

-150 FDGEIESGLFKM
+150 FDAEIESGLYKM

-178 AGHHYSYGE
+178 AGHHYSYAE
-187 IFPLVGKAV
+187 IFPLVGQAV
-196 LDTGHVLFGLGIVEN
+196 LDTGHVLCGLGIVEN
-211 GHDQTAKVQAVL
+211 GHDQTAKVQAIL
-223 PKDFESV
+223 PKDFAPA

-243 RIPFDKLDVLI
+243 RLPFDSLDVLI
-254 VDDLGKNISG
+254 VDELGKNISG
-264 AGMDPNVT
+264 AGMDPNVI

-277 QKPAGRPHVR
+277 QKPAGKPHIR
-287 LLFVRDITPEAEG
+287 MLFVRDITPEAEG

-306 FADMTT
+306 FAEMTT
-312 KRLVQKIN
+312 KRLVRKIN

-340 MAFDS
+340 MPFDS
-345 DREAIQTAL
+345 DREAIETAL
-354 GMIGLTPSEEARV
+354 GMIGLTPPEQARV
-367 VRIKS
+367 VRIKN

-382 EAMLDEVKA
+382 EAMAAEVKA
-391 HDRLHPVTEPKPMAF
+391 HARLSAVSAPQPMTF
-406 DGSGNLPS
+406 DAQGNLPT

>member
-1 MVFPKMFRVKQEL
+1 MTFPKMFRMKQEL
-14 EGPTLADIPGAVRA
+14 LGPMVTDIPAAVRE
-28 TMRTLRL
+28 TMQSLSL
-35 GESVKPGQTVAI
+35 KEKVKPGQTVAI

-53 VANIAR
+53 VANIAT

-65 DELKALGLKPFICP
+65 DELKALGLEPFICP

-84 GEATAEGQLKILAH
+84 GEATAEGQLKILEH

-108 PLKSSME
+108 PMKSSME

-135 ADHIVVVGRI
+135 ADHIVVIGRV

-150 FDGEIESGLFKM
+150 FDGEIESGLYKM

-178 AGHHYSYGE
+178 AGHHYSYAE
-187 IFPLVGKAV
+187 IFPLVGQAV
-196 LDTGHVLFGLGIVEN
+196 LDSGHVLFGLGIVEN

-223 PKDFESV
+223 PKDFRSV
-230 EKALLKEAKAWMA
+230 EKALLAEAKAWMA
-243 RIPFDKLDVLI
+243 RIPFDKIDILI
-254 VDDLGKNISG
+254 VDELGKNISG
-264 AGMDPNVT
+264 AGMDPNVI

-277 QKPAGRPHVR
+277 QKPAGKPQIRV
-287 LLFVRDITPEAEG
+287 LFVRDITPEAEG

-306 FADMTT
+306 FAEMTT
-312 KRLVQKIN
+312 KRLVEKIN

-340 MAFDS
+340 MAFATDK
-345 DREAIQTAL
+345 EAIETAL
-354 GMIGLTPSEEARV
+354 GLIGLTPVDEARV
-367 VRIKS
+367 VRIKN
-372 TLHLT
+372 TLHLI

-382 EAMLDEVKA
+382 EAMLAEVKA
-391 HDRLHPVTEPKPMAF
+391 HKRLATVTEPRTMTFEA
-406 DGSGNLPS
+406 SGNLPV

>member
-1 MVFPKMFRVKQEL
+1 MAFPKMFRVKQEL
-14 EGPTLADIPGAVRA
+14 EGPTLHDIPGAVRD
-28 TMRTLRL
+28 TMRSLHL
-35 GESVKPGQTVAI
+35 QEKVKPGQTVAI

-53 VANIAR
+53 VANIDR
-59 ITKAVV
+59 ITRAVV
-65 DELKALGLKPFICP
+65 DELKALGLQPFVCP

-108 PLKSSME
+108 PMKSSME

-150 FDGEIESGLFKM
+150 FDGEIESGLHKM

-187 IFPLVGKAV
+187 IFPLVGQAV
-196 LDTGHVLFGLGIVEN
+196 LDSGHVLCGLGIVEN

-223 PKDFESV
+223 PKDFAAV
-230 EKALLKEAKAWMA
+230 EKALLKEAKVWMA
-243 RIPFDKLDVLI
+243 RLPFDKLDLLI
-254 VDDLGKNISG
+254 VDELGKNISG

-277 QKPAGRPHVR
+277 QKPGGKPQIRM
-287 LLFVRDITPEAEG
+287 LFVRDITPEADG

-312 KRLVQKIN
+312 KRLVKKIN
-320 YAAMH
+320 YIAMH
-325 MNAITSGVAEAAKVP
+325 MNAITSGVPDAAKVP
-340 MAFDS
+340 IAFDTDS
-345 DREAIQTAL
+345 EAIETAL
-354 GMIGLTPSEEARV
+354 GMIGLTPPEQARV
-367 VRIKS
+367 IRIKN
-372 TLHLT
+372 TLALT

-382 EAMLDEVKA
+382 EALLAEVKK
-391 HDRLHPVTEPKPMAF
+391 HRRLSPTTEAQPIRFGA
-406 DGSGNLPS
+406 DGNLTA

>member
-1 MVFPKMFRVKQEL
+1 MTFPKMFRVKQEL
-14 EGPTLADIPGAVRA
+14 QGPMLADIPAAVRE
-28 TMRTLRL
+28 TMRGLKLADR
-35 GESVKPGQTVAI
+35 VKPGQTVAI

-53 VANIAR
+53 VANIDR

-65 DELKALGLKPFICP
+65 DELKTLGLKPFICP

-84 GEATAEGQLKILAH
+84 GEATAEGQLKILEN

-108 PLKSSME
+108 PMKSSME

-121 VKGTTV
+121 VKGTAV

-150 FDGEIESGLFKM
+150 FDGEIESGLYKM

-178 AGHHYSYGE
+178 AGHHYSYAE
-187 IFPLVGKAV
+187 IFPLVGQAV
-196 LDTGHVLFGLGIVEN
+196 LDSGHVLFGLGIVEN

-223 PKDFESV
+223 PKDFAAV
-230 EKALLKEAKAWMA
+230 EKALLTVAKAWMA
-243 RIPFDKLDVLI
+243 RLPFDKLDVLI
-254 VDDLGKNISG
+254 VDELGKNISG
-264 AGMDPNVT
+264 AGMDPNVI

-277 QKPAGRPHVR
+277 QKPAGKPHIR
-287 LLFVRDITPEAEG
+287 MLFVRDITPEAEG

-306 FADMTT
+306 FAEMTT

-340 MAFDS
+340 MAFDT
-345 DREAIQTAL
+345 DRQAIEIAL
-354 GMIGLTPSEEARV
+354 GMIGLTPPEQARI
-367 VRIKS
+367 VRIKN

-382 EAMLDEVKA
+382 EALLAEVRA
-391 HDRLHPVTEPKPMAF
+391 HKRLTPATAGAAMSF
-406 DGSGNLPS
+406 DAQGNLPA

>member
-1 MVFPKMFRVKQEL
+1 MAFPKMFRVKQEL
-14 EGPTLADIPGAVRA
+14 EGPMLADIPGAVRE
-28 TMRTLRL
+28 TMRSLRL
-35 GESVKPGQTVAI
+35 QDRVKPGQTVAI

-53 VANIAR
+53 VANIDR

-65 DELKALGLKPFICP
+65 DELKTLGLQPFICP

-108 PLKSSME
+108 PMKSSME

-127 FCDKNAWG
+127 FCDKNAWN
-135 ADHIVVVGRI
+135 ADHIVVVGRV

-150 FDGEIESGLFKM
+150 FDGEIESGLYKM

-178 AGHHYSYGE
+178 AGHHYSYAE
-187 IFPLVGKAV
+187 IFPLVGQAV
-196 LDTGHVLFGLGIVEN
+196 LDSGHVLCGLGIVEN
-211 GHDQTAKVQAVL
+211 GHDQTAKVQAML
-223 PKDFESV
+223 PKDFAPV

-243 RIPFDKLDVLI
+243 RLPFDSLDVLI
-254 VDDLGKNISG
+254 VDELGKNISG
-264 AGMDPNVT
+264 AGMDPNVI

-277 QKPAGRPHVR
+277 QKPAGKPHIR
-287 LLFVRDITPEAEG
+287 MLFVRDITPEAEG

-306 FADMTT
+306 FAEMTT
-312 KRLVQKIN
+312 KRLVKKIN

-345 DREAIQTAL
+345 DREAIETAL
-354 GMIGLTPSEEARV
+354 GMIGLTPPEQARV
-367 VRIKS
+367 VRIKN

-382 EAMLDEVKA
+382 EAMLPEITA
-391 HDRLHPVTEPKPMAF
+391 HARLSAATAAQPMTF
-406 DGSGNLPS
+406 DAQGNLPA

>member
-1 MVFPKMFRVKQEL
+1 MAFPKMFRVKQEL
-14 EGPTLADIPGAVRA
+14 QGPMLADIPGAVRE
-28 TMRTLRL
+28 TVRSLKLTDR
-35 GESVKPGQTVAI
+35 VKPGQTVAI

-53 VANIAR
+53 VANIDR

-65 DELKALGLKPFICP
+65 DELKTLGLKPFICP

-84 GEATAEGQLKILAH
+84 GEATAEGQLKILEH

-108 PLKSSME
+108 PMKSGME

-150 FDGEIESGLFKM
+150 FDGEIESGLYKM

-178 AGHHYSYGE
+178 AGHHYSYAE
-187 IFPLVGKAV
+187 IFPLVGQAV
-196 LDTGHVLFGLGIVEN
+196 LDNGHVLFGLGIVEN

-223 PKDFESV
+223 PKDFAVV

-243 RIPFDKLDVLI
+243 RLPFDKLDVLI
-254 VDDLGKNISG
+254 VDELGKNISG
-264 AGMDPNVT
+264 AGMDPNVI
-272 GRASV
+272 GCASV
-277 QKPAGRPHVR
+277 QKPAGKPHIR
-287 LLFVRDITPEAEG
+287 MLFVRDITPEAEG

-306 FADMTT
+306 FADVTT
-312 KRLVQKIN
+312 KRLVRKIN

-340 MAFDS
+340 MAFDT
-345 DREAIQTAL
+345 DRQAIEIAL
-354 GMIGLTPSEEARV
+354 GMVGLTPPEQARV
-367 VRIKS
+367 VRIKN

-382 EAMLDEVKA
+382 EALLAEVKA
-391 HDRLHPVTEPKPMAF
+391 HTRLTPATALAAMSF
-406 DGSGNLPS
+406 DAQGNLPA